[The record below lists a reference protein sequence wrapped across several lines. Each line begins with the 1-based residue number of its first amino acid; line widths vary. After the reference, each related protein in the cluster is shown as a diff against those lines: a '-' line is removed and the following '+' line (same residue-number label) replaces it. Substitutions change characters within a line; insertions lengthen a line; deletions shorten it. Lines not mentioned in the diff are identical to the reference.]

1 MPGNGSIDVE
11 RVLEQAHA
19 AIVDVSAGGIVAE
32 HVIPEPDDEIALHA
46 PLKREH
52 PGPMEID
59 PATEAVLQQHL
70 GGVERVPQP
79 RPSGPD
85 SGDR

>member
-11 RVLEQAHA
+11 TVLEQAHA
-19 AIVDVSAGGIVAE
+19 AIADITVGEVVAE

-59 PATEAVLQQHL
+59 PATEAVLQQYL

-85 SGDR
+85 RGAR